1 MLLPLIA
8 ISTLAIYLLVL
19 LNRQLK
25 NTYCWQRKVEYKDY
39 INKQTVTTIT
49 STETLTITNINAR
62 VTPEVMLAELESAMS
77 ESGTIPFKL
86 SILSYIADFY
96 ATKDVLSSLLVF
108 QDSNINLF
116 LDDLKI
122 DGPSFFIEKNIYN
135 IFVKYSIYKDL
146 DLKPVSIKSNLDYKR
161 FLDEIYKFQDNYTC
175 KVTYC
180 VYNKIGRDEKANK
193 ALEVSLILNIGPAYS
208 NINYGKAYITST
220 EYLD

>member
-62 VTPEVMLAELESAMS
+62 VNPEVMLAELESAMS

-96 ATKDVLSSLLVF
+96 ATKDVLSS
-108 QDSNINLF
+108 F

-146 DLKPVSIKSNLDYKR
+146 DLKPVNIKSNLDYKR
-161 FLDEIYKFQDNYTC
+161 FLDEIYKFQNNYTC

-193 ALEVSLILNIGPAYS
+193 ALELSLILNIGPAYS
-208 NINYGKAYITST
+208 NINYGKAYITT
-220 EYLD
+220 TDYLD